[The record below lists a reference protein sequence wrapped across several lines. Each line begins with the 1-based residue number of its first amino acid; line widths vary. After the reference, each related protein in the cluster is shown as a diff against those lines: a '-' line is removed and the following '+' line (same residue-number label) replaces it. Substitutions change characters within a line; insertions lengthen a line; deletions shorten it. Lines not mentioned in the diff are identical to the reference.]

1 MISLPTSDPQS
12 PEHAVEGQTRLSQF
26 RRKIHRIIFETD
38 TRAGRA
44 FDIVLIWAILFSVAS
59 VILESVS
66 GIREKAGLGLTILEW
81 ACTALF
87 TLEYGLRL
95 WSLRS
100 PLGYAFSFFGMVDI
114 LAILPT
120 YLALFFPGTQ
130 AFAVLRIF
138 RFLRLFRI
146 FKLIRYMRE
155 ARVLVSALRSS
166 LPKITVFLVALI
178 GIVVCM
184 GAFMYTLE
192 GEANGFTSMP
202 KGIYWA
208 ISTLSTVGYGDMV
221 PKTVLGQ
228 TLASIVMMM
237 GYAIL
242 AVPTGIV
249 SVEIAQASK
258 KISDEIACSVCGLA
272 AHDDDAAFCKRCG
285 SAIVPRAK

>member
-1 MISLPTSDPQS
+1 MIPVPTSDPLS
-12 PEHAVEGQTRLSQF
+12 PEHAVEGQGKLAQF

-38 TRAGRA
+38 TRTGRA

-59 VILESVS
+59 VILESVA
-66 GIREKAGLGLTILEW
+66 GIREKVGLGLTVLEW
-81 ACTALF
+81 VCTVLF

-95 WSLRS
+95 WSLRN
-100 PLGYAFSFFGMVDI
+100 PLSYAFSFFGLIDI

-130 AFAVLRIF
+130 VFALLRIF

-249 SVEIAQASK
+249 SVEIAQAAK
-258 KISDEIACSVCGLA
+258 KLSDEKACPSCGLDM
-272 AHDDDAAFCKRCG
+272 HEPDAAFCKRCG
-285 SAIVPRAK
+285 ASLG